1 MIYLV
6 QPYIDI
12 ALKLITGM
20 IGTLVFLRI
29 TGKAQLAQITPL
41 DTVSAFVIGA
51 LVGGVLYNP
60 DMSMW
65 HILFCFWQC
74 GRHSICLFV
83 LLCGRLVC
91 AISLRERAFFS

>member
-1 MIYLV
+1 MLHLV

-20 IGTLVFLRI
+20 IGILVFLRV
-29 TGKAQLAQITPL
+29 TGKAQMGQVTPL

-60 DMSMW
+60 EMSMW
-65 HILFCFWQC
+65 HILFALTVGQYSICLSASQC
-74 GRHSICLFV
+74 GR
-83 LLCGRLVC
+83 RDC
-91 AISLRERAFFS
+91 AI